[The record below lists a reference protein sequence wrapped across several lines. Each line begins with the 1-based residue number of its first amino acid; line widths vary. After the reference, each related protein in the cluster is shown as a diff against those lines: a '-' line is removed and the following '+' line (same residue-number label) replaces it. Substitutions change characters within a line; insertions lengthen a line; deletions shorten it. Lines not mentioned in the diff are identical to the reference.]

1 MHIPRILVAIA
12 LVVFLPAAAVAQQ
25 LYVAEV
31 QEITVRTG
39 PSLENKI
46 VQLVKSGARLD
57 KLKEEGDWILVRTD
71 TGKEG
76 WVLKRY
82 LTTDVPV
89 RVKFEEFKVKNAEMI
104 DKAGKVE
111 SIVGKFEE
119 DNKSLQQKL
128 AAAQAESAKIKAEFE
143 TLQRANADVAEMTR
157 NFRELKASAEAAKQE
172 IEQLKRRNESLQ
184 DLSDVKWFLAGA
196 GVLFAGWL
204 FGYLLGRSARKKAN
218 RMYL

>member
-1 MHIPRILVAIA
+1 MHIPRIIA
-12 LVVFLPAAAVAQQ
+12 ALALFILLPAAASAQQ

-46 VQLVKSGARLD
+46 VQLVKSGSRLD
-57 KLKEEGDWILVRTD
+57 KVKEEGDWVLVRTD

-89 RVKFEEFKVKNAEMI
+89 RVKFDEFKVKNAEMI

-111 SIVGKFEE
+111 AIVGKFEE
-119 DNKSLQQKL
+119 DNKTLQQKL
-128 AAAQAESAKIKAEFE
+128 AASQADFAKVKGEYEA
-143 TLQRANADVAEMTR
+143 LQRANADVAEMTK
-157 NFRELKASAEAAKQE
+157 NFRDLKAATEAARQE
-172 IEQLKRRNESLQ
+172 IEQLKRKNESLQ